1 MLAQKLIL
9 GYGTTVVM
17 QIVQIIASIVV
28 ARVAGPTVLGTV
40 AFGLAFVS
48 TFEFIAD
55 LGIGPAHVKLV
66 SEGRDLG
73 SCISTFGVL
82 KIVNTFIFFIV
93 VVVILLVQRYV
104 LNITFESTAHD
115 YVVLLFLAAITI
127 NQLLLIPGTTFAA
140 RTEQAK
146 QSIPEFVRTFIY
158 QVLRVAL
165 VLLGYKAVAL
175 AVGNLLATIL
185 VIPVILFL
193 FKGYPRE
200 RFDKKLAMNYLR
212 ISVPVLFIGIAT
224 KVMHNIDKVMLQHF
238 TNSEQLGYYTASY
251 RIGSVVFMMA
261 TSVGMLFLPIFS
273 KATSEGN
280 LEYISST
287 INKFERFTLIFV
299 MPLVIFLSLYADV
312 IVKVA
317 LGSQYLPS
325 IPLMAVINIAMFLM
339 VLNIPYGNVIT
350 GMGFFRLFAVLSI
363 VHLGVF
369 LVLIC
374 VLPNP
379 LLFNLGIAGGAYT
392 LLFSSVFAGILYRI
406 YAKRKCSVLSLQGN
420 LKYVLFGIANY
431 VGFAYLYGQLS
442 ILYGAIFKILFLPGY
457 FILTYGVLL
466 LLGWIGKDDLKTLK
480 VLFNLKKLGSYVK
493 GELGNSDDSI

>member
-9 GYGTTVVM
+9 GYGTTVLM

-28 ARVAGPTVLGTV
+28 ARIAGPTVLGTV

-66 SEGRDLG
+66 SEGRDFG
-73 SCISTFGVL
+73 TCISTFTVL
-82 KIVNTFIFFIV
+82 KGINTFIFFIV
-93 VVVILLVQRYV
+93 VVIILLVQRYV
-104 LNITFESTAHD
+104 LNISFESTAHD
-115 YVVLLFLAAITI
+115 YVVILFLVAITI
-127 NQLLLIPGTTFAA
+127 NQLLLIPGTTFAS

-146 QSIPEFVRTFIY
+146 QSIPEFIRTFIY
-158 QVLRVAL
+158 QVLRVSL

-175 AVGNLLATIL
+175 ALGNLLATVL
-185 VIPVILFL
+185 VIPVVLYLFR
-193 FKGYPRE
+193 GYPRA
-200 RFDKKLAMNYLR
+200 RFDKKLAVDYLR
-212 ISVPVLFIGIAT
+212 ISLPVLFIGIAT

-261 TSVGMLFLPIFS
+261 TSVGMLFLPLFS

-280 LEYISST
+280 LEYINST

-325 IPLMAVINIAMFLM
+325 IPLMAIINIAMFLM

-350 GMGFFRLFAVLSI
+350 GMGFFRLFAVLSM

-369 LVLIC
+369 LLLIC
-374 VLPNP
+374 ILPNP
-379 LLFNLGIAGGAYT
+379 LLLDLGIAGGAYT
-392 LLFSSVFAGILYRI
+392 LLFSSLFAGVLYRV
-406 YAKRKCSVLSLQGN
+406 YAKRQCPVLNLNGN
-420 LKYVLFGIANY
+420 LKYILFGIVNY
-431 VGFAYLYGQLS
+431 FGFGYLYGYLS
-442 ILYGAIFKILFLPGY
+442 TLYGFGFKILFLPGY
-457 FILTYGVLL
+457 FVVTYGVLFV
-466 LLGWIGKDDLKTLK
+466 LGWIGKDDMRSLKM
-480 VLFNLKKLGSYVK
+480 LFNFKKLGSYIK
-493 GELGNSDDSI
+493 GELGKNND